1 MQSEHFEKFT
11 KNAKLS
17 LTSAQKAARAMG
29 EAYIGTEHILV
40 GLVSN
45 PEALAAEILEGH
57 AVTLEKVQLAL
68 SFSSKSRFDGNGQG
82 LTDPAKKV
90 IEKAVATAARH
101 QHYYVG
107 TEHLLLGILTDK
119 NTKAYSI
126 LEELGPDPERIKA
139 QVMNLFRHTGGE
151 NSASPS
157 AATGGS
163 IGRDA
168 VSPGGGMLKK
178 QPPSGQSG
186 QSGHSS
192 KKRQTT
198 PALDYFSTDLT
209 ELAANH
215 KLDPVV
221 GRADEVQ
228 RVIQTLGR
236 RTKNNPV
243 LIGEPGIGKTAIV
256 EGLAARIIA
265 ETVPEV
271 LHGKRILALDL
282 PLMVAGTKY
291 RGEFE
296 ERVKQVIDEL
306 KKQADIIIFIDELHT
321 IVGAG
326 AAEGSMDAAQILKPA
341 LARGEVQTIGA
352 TTLDEYRKH
361 IEKDAAL
368 ERRFQPI
375 HVKEPTPEETVAV
388 LRGLRKAYEEHH
400 GVEITDEAIETAV
413 RLSTRYI
420 ADRFLPDKA
429 IDLIDEASSA
439 GRLRQGGMTPELKKL
454 KDELSEVNRQ
464 KDKAVE
470 AQDYEAAAA
479 LRDKSGKVN
488 AKIKAADGG
497 VKVQV
502 TDEDIAVVVA
512 QWTGIPVMRLVEAE
526 AANLVGLEA
535 KLKTHIIGQDEAVSA
550 VSRSIRRS
558 RVGIGSPKRPMGSFI
573 FLGPTGVGKTEL
585 VKVLAREVF
594 GSEDNLVKI
603 DMSEFM
609 ERHNVSQLVGAPAG
623 YVGYE
628 DGGKLTE
635 KIRRNPYSVVL
646 FDEIEKA
653 HPEVFNVL
661 LQILEDGYLSD
672 AKGRKVDFRNTI
684 IILTSNVGAA
694 ELQKT
699 ANLGFRVQD
708 ESSTTLEAQ
717 YDRMKQRVLEQL
729 RDRFKPEFLNRLDQ
743 IVVFRPLV
751 RDIVG
756 RIVDLQLAEL
766 ASRLR
771 ERDLKLAVDTKA
783 KEALV
788 TKGFDPKYGARPVR
802 RAIQTEVEDALAER
816 LLNGK
821 IKDGDRI
828 RIGYA
833 KETFNF
839 TPTRTKKRIPT
850 KK

>member
-68 SFSSKSRFDGNGQG
+68 SFSSKSRFDGSGQG

-151 NSASPS
+151 NASAPSP
-157 AATGGS
+157 ATGGS
-163 IGRDA
+163 IGRDTA
-168 VSPGGGMLKK
+168 IPGGGLLKK
-178 QPPSGQSG
+178 PSGTG
-186 QSGHSS
+186 

-209 ELAANH
+209 ELAASH

-228 RVIQTLGR
+228 RVIQILGR

-265 ETVPEV
+265 EEVPEA

-306 KKQADIIIFIDELHT
+306 KKQEDTIIFIDELHT

-375 HVKEPTPEETVAV
+375 HVKEPSPEETVAV

-400 GVEITDEAIETAV
+400 GVEITDQAIETAV

-429 IDLIDEASSA
+429 IDLVDEAASA

-454 KDELSEVNRQ
+454 KDELSQVNRQ
-464 KDKAVE
+464 KDQAVE
-470 AQDYEAAAA
+470 AQDYETAAA
-479 LRDKSGKVN
+479 LRDKAEKVK
-488 AKIKAADGG
+488 AKLKTADGG
-497 VKVQV
+497 AKVAV
-502 TDEDIAVVVA
+502 TDEDIASVVA

-535 KLKTHIIGQDEAVSA
+535 KLKSHVIGQDEAVSA
-550 VSRSIRRS
+550 VARSIRRS

-609 ERHNVSQLVGAPAG
+609 ERHNVSRLVGAPAG
-623 YVGYE
+623 YVGYDE
-628 DGGKLTE
+628 GGKLTE
-635 KIRRNPYSVVL
+635 QIRRNPYSVVL

-708 ESSTTLEAQ
+708 EASSTLEAQ

-729 RDRFKPEFLNRLDQ
+729 RDQFKPEFLNRLDQ

-751 RDIVG
+751 REIVG
-756 RIVDLQLAEL
+756 RIVGLQLVEL
-766 ASRLR
+766 AARLR
-771 ERDLKLAVDTKA
+771 DRDLKLAVDTKA

-802 RAIQTEVEDALAER
+802 RAIQTELEDALAEG
-816 LLNGK
+816 LLSGK

-833 KETFNF
+833 KDAFTF
-839 TPTRTKKRIPT
+839 TPTRTKKKALA
-850 KK
+850 KKS

>member
-11 KNAKLS
+11 KNAKLA
-17 LTSAQKAARAMG
+17 LTAAQKAARAMG

-68 SFSSKSRFDGNGQG
+68 SFSSKSRYDGGGQG

-90 IEKAVATAARH
+90 IEKGVAMAARH

-107 TEHLLLGILTDK
+107 TEHLLLGILADK

-126 LEELGPDPERIKA
+126 LEELGADPGRIKS

-151 NSASPS
+151 QAPTPQPVAPNGVLKKPS
-157 AATGGS
+157 AG
-163 IGRDA
+163 
-168 VSPGGGMLKK
+168 PKK
-178 QPPSGQSG
+178 DDG
-186 QSGHSS
+186 
-192 KKRQTT
+192 T

-209 ELAANH
+209 AMAQAK

-221 GRADEVQ
+221 GRANEVQ
-228 RVIQTLGR
+228 RLIQILGR

-243 LIGEPGIGKTAIV
+243 LIGEPGTGKTAIV
-256 EGLAARIIA
+256 EGLASRIVA
-265 ETVPEV
+265 EQVPEA

-306 KKQADIIIFIDELHT
+306 KKQEEIIIFIDELHT

-368 ERRFQPI
+368 ERRFQPV
-375 HVKEPTPEETVAV
+375 HVNEPTGEETVAV
-388 LRGLRKAYEEHH
+388 LKGLRQNYEDHH
-400 GVEITDEAIETAV
+400 GVEITDEAIQTAV
-413 RLSTRYI
+413 QLSTRYI

-429 IDLIDEASSA
+429 IDLIDEAASA
-439 GRLRQGGMTPELKKL
+439 GRLREGGMTPELKKL
-454 KDELSEVNRQ
+454 KDELAALDEQ
-464 KDKAVE
+464 KDAAVE
-470 AQDYEAAAA
+470 KQDYELAGEI
-479 LRDKSGKVN
+479 RDKAEKIRQKLRASSATNRKVR
-488 AKIKAADGG
+488 
-497 VKVQV
+497 V
-502 TDEDIAVVVA
+502 TAEDIAIIVG
-512 QWTGIPVMRLVEAE
+512 QWTGVPVTRLVKAE
-526 AANLVGLEA
+526 ADNLAALEHR
-535 KLKTHIIGQDEAVSA
+535 LKTHIVGQNEAVSA
-550 VSRSIRRS
+550 VARSIRRS
-558 RVGIGSPKRPMGSFI
+558 RVGIASPKRPMGSFI

-585 VKVLAREVF
+585 VKVLAKEVF
-594 GSEDNLVKI
+594 GSEDNLIKL

-609 ERHNVSQLVGAPAG
+609 ERHNVSRLVGAPAG

-635 KIRRNPYSVVL
+635 QIRRRPYSVVL
-646 FDEIEKA
+646 LDEIEKA
-653 HPEVFNVL
+653 HPEVFNLL
-661 LQILEDGYLSD
+661 LQIMEDGTLTD

-694 ELQKT
+694 ELQKS
-699 ANLGFRVQD
+699 ASLGFRVTD
-708 ESSTTLEAQ
+708 ENSETFEHK
-717 YDRMKQRVLEQL
+717 YEDMKQRVLEQL
-729 RDRFKPEFLNRLDQ
+729 REKFKPEFLNRLDQ
-743 IVVFRPLV
+743 IVVFKPLTREAV
-751 RDIVG
+751 SK
-756 RIVDLQLAEL
+756 IVDLQLLEL
-766 ASRLR
+766 GTRLR
-771 ERDLKLAVDTKA
+771 EKDLKLSVDAKA
-783 KEALV
+783 KAQLIER
-788 TKGFDPKYGARPVR
+788 GFDPKYGARPVR
-802 RAIQTEVEDALAER
+802 RAIQDDLEDPLAEQ
-816 LLNGK
+816 LLSGQ
-821 IKDGDRI
+821 IKEGDRV
-828 RIGYA
+828 RIGFVA
-833 KETFNF
+833 GKFTF
-839 TPTRTKKRIPT
+839 TPTRTKT
-850 KK
+850 KKPVAKK

>member
-11 KNAKLS
+11 KNAKLA

-57 AVTLEKVQLAL
+57 QITLEKVQLAL
-68 SFSSKSRFDGNGQG
+68 SFSSKSRFDVGGAG

-90 IEKAVATAARH
+90 IEKAVATAAKH

-126 LEELGPDPERIKA
+126 LEELGTDPDKIKS
-139 QVMNLFRHTGGE
+139 QVANLFKHTGGE
-151 NSASPS
+151 PQ
-157 AATGGS
+157 AAIPTGG
-163 IGRDA
+163 A
-168 VSPGGGMLKK
+168 PSPRQAPGKGGKNDK
-178 QPPSGQSG
+178 SD
-186 QSGHSS
+186 
-192 KKRQTT
+192 T

-209 ELAANH
+209 ELARQH
-215 KLDPVV
+215 KQDPVV
-221 GRADEVQ
+221 GRATEVQ
-228 RVIQTLGR
+228 RVIQILGR

-256 EGLAARIIA
+256 EGLAERIVA
-265 ETVPEV
+265 EEVPEA
-271 LHGKRILALDL
+271 LHEKKILALDL

-296 ERVKQVIDEL
+296 ERVKQVIEEL
-306 KKQADIIIFIDELHT
+306 KKQEDIVIFIDELHT

-375 HVKEPTPEETVAV
+375 HVKEPSPEETVAV
-388 LRGLRKAYEEHH
+388 LRGLRKNYEDHH

-413 RLSTRYI
+413 QLSTRYI

-429 IDLIDEASSA
+429 IDLIDEAASA
-439 GRLRQGGMTPELKKL
+439 GRLREGGMTPELVKAKEHL
-454 KDELSEVNRQ
+454 AELNNQ

-470 AQDYEAAAA
+470 NQDFETAAEI
-479 LRDKSGKVN
+479 RDRIEKARAKLTGGTKDVIKVT
-488 AKIKAADGG
+488 A
-497 VKVQV
+497 
-502 TDEDIAVVVA
+502 EDIAAVVG
-512 QWTGIPVMRLVEAE
+512 QWTGIPVTKLVQAEAE
-526 AANLVGLEA
+526 NLSKLEEQ
-535 KLKTHIIGQDEAVSA
+535 LKGHIVGQDEAVSA
-550 VSRSIRRS
+550 VARSIRRS
-558 RVGIGSPKRPMGSFI
+558 RVGIGSPDRPMGSFI

-585 VKVLAREVF
+585 VKVLAKEVF
-594 GSEDNLVKI
+594 GSEDNLIKI

-609 ERHNVSQLVGAPAG
+609 ERHNVSRLVGAPAG

-628 DGGKLTE
+628 EGGKLTE
-635 KIRRNPYSVVL
+635 QIRRHPYSVVL
-646 FDEIEKA
+646 LDEVEKA
-653 HPEVFNVL
+653 HPEVFNLL

-684 IILTSNVGAA
+684 IILTSNVGAS
-694 ELQKT
+694 EMQKT
-699 ANLGFRVQD
+699 AQLGFKVQD
-708 ESSTTLEAQ
+708 ESHQEDDTRYEE
-717 YDRMKQRVLEQL
+717 MKHRVLEQL
-729 RDRFKPEFLNRLDQ
+729 RDKFKPEFLNRLDQ
-743 IVVFRPLV
+743 IVVFKPLV
-751 RDIVG
+751 RELVAK
-756 RIVDLQLAEL
+756 IVDLQLEEL
-766 ASRLR
+766 AGRLR
-771 ERDLKLAVDTKA
+771 DKDLKLTIDPKA
-783 KEALV
+783 KAELV
-788 TKGFDPKYGARPVR
+788 TRGFDPKYGARPVR
-802 RAIQTEVEDALAER
+802 RAIQTEIEDPLAEA
-816 LLNGK
+816 LLTGT
-821 IKDGDRI
+821 IKDGDRVKI
-828 RIGYA
+828 SFSGDAFKLTPQKTPKKSPA
-833 KETFNF
+833 KS
-839 TPTRTKKRIPT
+839 
-850 KK
+850 

>member
-11 KNAKLS
+11 KNAKLA

-29 EAYIGTEHILV
+29 EAYIATEHILV

-68 SFSSKSRFDGNGQG
+68 SFSSKTRYESSGAG

-107 TEHLLLGILTDK
+107 TEHLLLGILADK

-126 LEELGPDPERIKA
+126 LEELGTDPERIKT
-139 QVMNLFRHTGGE
+139 QVMNLFRHTGGD
-151 NSASPS
+151 SGPQPV
-157 AATGGS
+157 TPGGS
-163 IGRDA
+163 AI
-168 VSPGGGMLKK
+168 KK
-178 QPPSGQSG
+178 PS
-186 QSGHSS
+186 SS
-192 KKRQTT
+192 RKKRSET

-209 ELAANH
+209 ELAQQN
-215 KLDPVV
+215 KLDPVI
-221 GRADEVQ
+221 GRKNEVQ
-228 RVIQTLGR
+228 RVIQILGR

-256 EGLAARIIA
+256 EGLASRIIA
-265 ETVPEV
+265 EETPEV

-306 KKQADIIIFIDELHT
+306 KKQEDMIIFIDELHT

-368 ERRFQPI
+368 ERRFQPV
-375 HVKEPTPEETVAV
+375 HVKEPSSEETILV
-388 LRGLRKAYEEHH
+388 LRGLRKNYEDHH
-400 GVEITDEAIETAV
+400 GVKITDEAIETAV
-413 RLSTRYI
+413 RLSERYI

-429 IDLIDEASSA
+429 IDLVDEAASA
-439 GRLRQGGMTPELKKL
+439 GRLRAGGMTPALRQLKEQLDRLNKE
-454 KDELSEVNRQ
+454 KDT
-464 KDKAVE
+464 AVE
-470 AQDYEAAAA
+470 KQDYEAAAG
-479 LRDKSGKVN
+479 LRDQAEKIRTQLQQGSAGGEQIKVN
-488 AKIKAADGG
+488 P
-497 VKVQV
+497 
-502 TDEDIAVVVA
+502 EDIAGVVG
-512 QWTGIPVMRLVEAE
+512 QWTGIPVTKLVKAEAE
-526 AANLVGLEA
+526 NLAALEGR
-535 KLKTHIIGQDEAVSA
+535 LRSHVIGQDEAVSA

-558 RVGIGSPKRPMGSFI
+558 RVGIGNPKRPMGSFI

-594 GSEDNLVKI
+594 GSEENLVKI

-609 ERHNVSQLVGAPAG
+609 ERHNVSRLVGAPAG

-628 DGGKLTE
+628 EGGKLTE
-635 KIRRNPYSVVL
+635 MIRRNPYSVVL
-646 FDEIEKA
+646 FDEVEKA

-699 ANLGFRVQD
+699 ANLGFRVED
-708 ESSTTLEAQ
+708 ETSATLEAR
-717 YDRMKQRVLEQL
+717 YEEMKARVLEQL
-729 RDRFKPEFLNRLDQ
+729 RDKFKPEFLNRLDQ
-743 IVVFRPLV
+743 IVVFRPLTQE
-751 RDIVG
+751 IVG
-756 RIVDLQLAEL
+756 RIVDLQLNEL
-766 ASRLR
+766 ALRLK
-771 ERDLKLAVDTKA
+771 ERDLKLIVDQKA
-783 KEALV
+783 KDELL
-788 TKGFDPKYGARPVR
+788 KRGFDPKYGARPVR
-802 RAIQTEVEDALAER
+802 RAIQADIEDQLAE
-816 LLNGK
+816 LLLAGTV
-821 IKDGDRI
+821 KDGDRV
-828 RIGYA
+828 RIA
-833 KETFNF
+833 FNRKKFTF
-839 TPTRTKKRIPT
+839 TPTRTRKRVPAKK
-850 KK
+850 

>member
-11 KNAKLS
+11 KNAKLA

-68 SFSSKSRFDGNGQG
+68 SFSSKSRYSSGGSG

-90 IEKAVATAARH
+90 IEKGVAMAARH

-107 TEHLLLGILTDK
+107 TEHLLLGILSDK

-126 LEELGPDPERIKA
+126 LEELGADPERIKS
-139 QVMNLFRHTGGE
+139 QVMNLFRHTGGDQQPGTTT
-151 NSASPS
+151 PS
-157 AATGGS
+157 ARYS
-163 IGRDA
+163 SDD
-168 VSPGGGMLKK
+168 
-178 QPPSGQSG
+178 QPVTPSGG
-186 QSGHSS
+186 TVKKSS
-192 KKRQTT
+192 DKKKGNT

-209 ELAANH
+209 ELAQQK
-215 KLDPVV
+215 KLDPVI
-221 GRADEVQ
+221 GRDKEVQ
-228 RVIQTLGR
+228 RVIQILGR

-256 EGLAARIIA
+256 EGLAERIID
-265 ETVPEV
+265 EQVPEA

-306 KKQADIIIFIDELHT
+306 KKQEEIIIFIDELHT

-341 LARGEVQTIGA
+341 LARGEIQTIGA

-368 ERRFQPI
+368 ERRFQPV
-375 HVKEPTPEETVAV
+375 HVKEPTEEETVAV
-388 LRGLRKAYEEHH
+388 LKGLRKNYEDHH
-400 GVEITDEAIETAV
+400 GVEITDDAIATAV
-413 RLSTRYI
+413 QLSTRYI

-429 IDLIDEASSA
+429 IDLIDEAASA
-439 GRLRQGGMTPELKKL
+439 GRLREGGMTPELKKL
-454 KDELSEVNRQ
+454 KAELEELNQQ
-464 KDKAVE
+464 KEAAVE
-470 AQDYEAAAA
+470 NQDYDLASQ
-479 LRDKSGKVN
+479 LR
-488 AKIKAADGG
+488 AKADGVRKKLRVSSG
-497 VKVQV
+497 GEKKILVTPENIAQV
-502 TDEDIAVVVA
+502 VG
-512 QWTGIPVMRLVEAE
+512 QWTGIPVTRLVKAE
-526 AANLVGLEA
+526 ADNLAQLEKKMKDHIVG
-535 KLKTHIIGQDEAVSA
+535 QSEAVSA

-558 RVGIGSPKRPMGSFI
+558 RVGIASPKRPMGSFI

-585 VKVLAREVF
+585 VKVLAKEVF
-594 GSEDNLVKI
+594 GSEENLIKI

-609 ERHNVSQLVGAPAG
+609 ERHNVSRLVGSPPG

-628 DGGKLTE
+628 EGGKLTE
-635 KIRRNPYSVVL
+635 QIRRNPYSVVL
-646 FDEIEKA
+646 LDEIEKA
-653 HPEVFNVL
+653 HPEVFNIL
-661 LQILEDGYLSD
+661 LQIMEDGVLSD

-699 ANLGFRVQD
+699 ANLGFRATSQED
-708 ESSTTLEAQ
+708 ETFEHK
-717 YDRMKQRVLEQL
+717 YEEMKQRVLEQL
-729 RDRFKPEFLNRLDQ
+729 REQFKPEFLNRLDQ
-743 IVVFRPLV
+743 IVVFKPLTRGDV
-751 RDIVG
+751 SK
-756 RIVDLQLAEL
+756 IVDLQLNEL
-766 ASRLR
+766 AQRLK
-771 ERDLKLAVDTKA
+771 EKDLKLTLDTKA
-783 KEALV
+783 KEALIER
-788 TKGFDPKYGARPVR
+788 GFDPKYGARPVR
-802 RAIQTEVEDALAER
+802 RAIQDDLEDPMAEQ
-816 LLNGK
+816 LLSGK
-821 IKDGDRI
+821 IKEGDRV
-828 RIGYA
+828 RIGFTKDA
-833 KETFNF
+833 FTF
-839 TPTRTKKRIPT
+839 TPTKAKVKKPAA

>member
-1 MQSEHFEKFT
+1 MQNEHFEKFT

-17 LTSAQKAARAMG
+17 LTAAQKAARAMG

-68 SFSSKSRFDGNGQG
+68 SFSSKSRYDAGGAG

-107 TEHLLLGILTDK
+107 TEHLLLGILGDK

-126 LEELGPDPERIKA
+126 LEELGADPERIKS
-139 QVMNLFRHTGGE
+139 QVLNLFRHTGGSTAAAGE
-151 NSASPS
+151 RAGSQPVMSA
-157 AATGGS
+157 GG
-163 IGRDA
+163 
-168 VSPGGGMLKK
+168 PLKK
-178 QPPSGQSG
+178 DDLKGD
-186 QSGHSS
+186 
-192 KKRQTT
+192 KKKT

-209 ELAANH
+209 ELAEQN
-215 KLDPVV
+215 KLDPVI
-221 GRADEVQ
+221 GRDDEVQ
-228 RVIQTLGR
+228 RVVQILGR

-256 EGLAARIIA
+256 EGLAERIID
-265 ETVPEV
+265 ERVPEA

-296 ERVKQVIDEL
+296 ERVKQVIEEL
-306 KKQADIIIFIDELHT
+306 KKQQDVVIFIDELHT

-341 LARGEVQTIGA
+341 LARGEIQTIGA

-368 ERRFQPI
+368 ERRFQPV
-375 HVKEPTPEETVAV
+375 HVKEPSPEETVAV
-388 LRGLRKAYEEHH
+388 LKGLRKNYEDHH

-429 IDLIDEASSA
+429 IDLVDEAASA
-439 GRLRQGGMTPELKKL
+439 GRLREGGLTPELKKL
-454 KDELSEVNRQ
+454 QEELTALNAEKERAIDN
-464 KDKAVE
+464 
-470 AQDYEAAAA
+470 QDYEKAAQ
-479 LRDKSGKVN
+479 LRDKANKIRERLRGKGPKTVKVN
-488 AKIKAADGG
+488 E
-497 VKVQV
+497 
-502 TDEDIAVVVA
+502 EDIATVVA
-512 QWTGIPVMRLVEAE
+512 QWTGVPVTRLVKAEAE
-526 AANLVGLEA
+526 NLTNLEK
-535 KLKTHIIGQDEAVSA
+535 KLKGQIIGQDEAVSA

-558 RVGIGSPKRPMGSFI
+558 RVGIGNPKRPMGSFI

-594 GSEDNLVKI
+594 GSEDNLIKI

-609 ERHNVSQLVGAPAG
+609 ERHNVSRLVGAPAG

-628 DGGKLTE
+628 EGGRLTE
-635 KIRRNPYSVVL
+635 QIRRNPYSVVL
-646 FDEIEKA
+646 LDEIEKA
-653 HPEVFNVL
+653 HPEVFNLL
-661 LQILEDGYLSD
+661 LQILEDGQLTD

-684 IILTSNVGAA
+684 IILTSNVGAQ

-699 ANLGFRVQD
+699 AQLGFQVHD
-708 ESSTTLEAQ
+708 ERSEASLEQ
-717 YDRMKQRVLEQL
+717 RYEDMKQRVLEQL
-729 RDRFKPEFLNRLDQ
+729 KDKFRPEFLNRLDQ
-743 IVVFRPLV
+743 IVVFRPLI
-751 RDIVG
+751 RELVG
-756 RIVDLQLAEL
+756 KIVDLQLGEL
-766 ASRLR
+766 AARLK
-771 ERDLKLAVDTKA
+771 EHDLKLAVDAKA
-783 KEALV
+783 KAGLV
-788 TKGFDPKYGARPVR
+788 ERGFDPQYGARPVR
-802 RAIQTEVEDALAER
+802 RAIQNDIEDKLAE
-816 LLNGK
+816 LMLEGTV
-821 IKDGDRI
+821 KDGDRV
-828 RIGYA
+828 RIGFA
-833 KETFNF
+833 KDEFTFSVVQGSKR
-839 TPTRTKKRIPT
+839 TPAKK
-850 KK
+850 